1 MFHSSARISIGRGAL
16 LLALVALAPLAALG
30 IALAFGGPT
39 APAPMA
45 SINNPFRQ
53 VDFSDL
59 PPLSRYTARDG
70 AALGFRSYRPP
81 GAAPAGSV
89 VLVHGSSAS
98 SASMHALAKALA
110 GAGFAV
116 HALDMRGHGA
126 SGKKGDIAHVGQ
138 LEDDLEDFMRA
149 VSPERPATLAGFS
162 AGGGFALRV
171 AGSARQRDFQSCL
184 LLSPFLGTDA
194 PTYRAGSGGW
204 VGIGMPRIVAIE
216 LLNRIGVQRFN
227 HLPVAAFALNEEARS
242 FLTPQYSFALMS
254 NFRPHRDVAA
264 DIRATRLPCAV
275 LAGADDE
282 VFDPLR
288 FEEAFRAQGKSWPVK
303 LLPGIGHIAI
313 TLDPGALAAAVEQVQ
328 RLHGR

>member
-1 MFHSSARISIGRGAL
+1 MSHSIPRKLGKA
-16 LLALVALAPLAALG
+16 VPVFALAAMTLLAALG
-30 IALAFGGPT
+30 LAIAFGGPR

-53 VDFSDL
+53 VDFSDM
-59 PPLSRYTARDG
+59 PPLSRYEARDG
-70 AALGFRSYRPP
+70 ALLGYRRYRPA

-89 VLVHGSSAS
+89 VLIHGSSAS

-110 GAGFAV
+110 GAGLAV

-126 SGKKGDIAHVGQ
+126 SGKKGEIAHVGQ

-149 VSPERPATLAGFS
+149 VSPEQPATLAGFS

-204 VGIGMPRIVAIE
+204 VGIGMPRIVAID
-216 LLNRIGVQRFN
+216 LLNRIGVQGFN

-242 FLTPQYSFALMS
+242 FLTPEYSFALMS

-264 DIRATRLPCAV
+264 DIRAARLPCAV
-275 LAGADDE
+275 MAGANDE
-282 VFDPLR
+282 VFDAQR
-288 FEEAFRAQGKSWPVK
+288 FEEVFRAQDKAWPVT
-303 LLPGIGHIAI
+303 LVPGIGHIAI
-313 TLDPGALAAAVEQVQ
+313 TLDPGALAAAVQQVR
-328 RLHGR
+328 RLQGR